1 MLMELAA
8 ANAAF
13 SVIKRAL
20 SNGKELLDCG
30 KAVGD
35 FVNAK
40 DALAHKGNRKKN
52 SFWSKVG
59 GKDGNDLEEFMALE
73 KIHKQEEEL
82 KQVMIYCGRPGL
94 WQDWIRFQADARV
107 SRADAIKQA
116 KRERENLIENICY
129 VVLWILI
136 AGVICAAT
144 FAGVFWYT
152 NKHN

>member
-20 SNGKELLDCG
+20 SNGKEIFDCG

-40 DALAHKGNRKKN
+40 DALAQKGNKKKN

-73 KIHKQEEEL
+73 KFI
-82 KQVMIYCGRPGL
+82 
-94 WQDWIRFQADARV
+94 
-107 SRADAIKQA
+107 
-116 KRERENLIENICY
+116 
-129 VVLWILI
+129 
-136 AGVICAAT
+136 
-144 FAGVFWYT
+144 
-152 NKHN
+152 NKKKN